1 LLATLL
7 LAAPL
12 AAFPPAPYYTL
23 YGNVRD
29 QVGAI
34 LHADGAEIVLLRDG
48 VEIGR
53 SPVSDASVGDFN
65 YELHIRID
73 ASLNGTPIYSNKAVP
88 AKGVYSVVV
97 DLNGQIFYP
106 IEAAGTLRTGSGGE
120 RVRLDLTLGADT
132 NLDGLPDAWQEWVLY
147 QAGKAPGGS
156 GWNINLVTRDGDYDG
171 DGMSNYI
178 EYVAGT
184 FAGDATE
191 RFELKIINVTAE
203 TVTFEF
209 FAITDKTYA
218 IEKSTDLRNWAA
230 MPFTTIVGATGTLN
244 FRATQVGVLPAYAPA
259 NSGAAPCFYRLSVR

>member
-1 LLATLL
+1 MLVTFL

-12 AAFPPAPYYTL
+12 AAFPPAPHYTL
-23 YGNVRD
+23 YGIVRD

-34 LHADGAEIVLLRDG
+34 LHADGAKIVILRDG

-53 SPVSDASVGDFN
+53 APVFAEPTGDFN
-65 YELHIRID
+65 YELHIHID
-73 ASLNGTPIYSNKAVP
+73 ASLNGSSLYSSKAVP
-88 AKGVYSVVV
+88 AKGAYSLLV
-97 DLNGQIFYP
+97 DLNGQLFYP
-106 IEAAGTLRTGSGGE
+106 IEAAGNLRAGSGGE

-147 QAGKAPGGS
+147 QAGKVPGGS
-156 GWNINLVTRDGDYDG
+156 GWDINLITHDGDYDG
-171 DGMSNYI
+171 DGISNFI

-191 RFELKIINVTAE
+191 RFELKIVKVTAQ

-209 FAITDKTYA
+209 FAITDKTYS
-218 IEKSTDLRNWAA
+218 IEETTDLQNWTAI
-230 MPFTTIVGATGTLN
+230 PFTTTVGGTGTLN

-259 NSGAAPCFYRLSVR
+259 KSVAKPCFYRLSVR